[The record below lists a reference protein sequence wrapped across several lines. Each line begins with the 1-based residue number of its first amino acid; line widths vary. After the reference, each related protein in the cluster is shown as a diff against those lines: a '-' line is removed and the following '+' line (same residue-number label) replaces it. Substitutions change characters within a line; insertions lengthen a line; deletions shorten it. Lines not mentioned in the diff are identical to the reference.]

1 MPLHTTTNNWYTS
14 SRGWKSTIPCKPYK
28 PNKPQYTYAKPESH
42 RYTINTIHI
51 SLSLFHY
58 TCVHLDRISSFD
70 IIKNDTHNLQT
81 IPFIT
86 HLLEELEGK
95 KFYTRNNTFNSLLLF
110 FLRVH
115 WTHPTH
121 LTLRWSSWLPHRSTK
136 TIGKLYSVCWC
147 GHLGVFF
154 GHQTFCVFA
163 SLDFTITH
171 QSTMRASQ
179 RLRECAYT
187 ELCVRFLCIVFFRQ
201 NKTTT
206 FDIPHSQKR

>member
-1 MPLHTTTNNWYTS
+1 MWWRNMDFKSKQKKTNHQHLGNERPQMTRLITPKHQLGTGPINRDALTHTTTNNWYTS

-86 HLLEELEGK
+86 HLLEEK

-110 FLRVH
+110 FFECIE
-115 WTHPTH
+115 
-121 LTLRWSSWLPHRSTK
+121 LTPLT
-136 TIGKLYSVCWC
+136 
-147 GHLGVFF
+147 
-154 GHQTFCVFA
+154 
-163 SLDFTITH
+163 
-171 QSTMRASQ
+171 
-179 RLRECAYT
+179 
-187 ELCVRFLCIVFFRQ
+187 
-201 NKTTT
+201 
-206 FDIPHSQKR
+206 